1 MLAVVPFVTLP
12 FFIAGLLADNLVT
25 AIVLF
30 IIPGVAANYVIGPTI
45 AMVQTMSPVQTR
57 AVSSAVMMLCL
68 NLIGMGLGPLLVGLL
83 SDLLTP
89 YYGDTALGVA
99 LAYFSLAGL
108 WGSVHFWLCGKALAK
123 QQQDLE

>member
-1 MLAVVPFVTLP
+1 M
-12 FFIAGLLADNLVT
+12 T
-25 AIVLF
+25 AEDTARVCT
-30 IIPGVAANYVIGPTI
+30 G
-45 AMVQTMSPVQTR
+45 
-57 AVSSAVMMLCL
+57 
-68 NLIGMGLGPLLVGLL
+68 
-83 SDLLTP
+83 DLLTP